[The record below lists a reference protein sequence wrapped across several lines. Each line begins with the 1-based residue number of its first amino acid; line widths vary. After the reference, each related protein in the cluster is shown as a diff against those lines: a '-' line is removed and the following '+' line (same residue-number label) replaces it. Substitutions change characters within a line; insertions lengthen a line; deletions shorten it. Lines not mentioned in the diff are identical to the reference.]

1 MLGVLLKAYMRQA
14 AAEKEA
20 GLVLGHSRGLLTWSN
35 RFLEAAAKVRTTYMG
50 FIYWIFLNVLYLT
63 LLHLPPPQIPVC
75 RRILDRT
82 QECCDF
88 GIGSLTV

>member
-35 RFLEAAAKVRTTYMG
+35 KFLEASSKVSTRVADPDPDPAPLQRDG
-50 FIYWIFLNVLYLT
+50 HLYQD
-63 LLHLPPPQIPVC
+63 P
-75 RRILDRT
+75 RAM
-82 QECCDF
+82 
-88 GIGSLTV
+88 

>member
-35 RFLEAAAKVRTTYMG
+35 KFLEASTKVSTGTVPGLRIRITRLRIRIQLLFTEMG
-50 FIYWIFLNVLYLT
+50 T
-63 LLHLPPPQIPVC
+63 
-75 RRILDRT
+75 RILIRVADPHHFLCSA
-82 QECCDF
+82 ESSF
-88 GIGSLTV
+88 

>member
-35 RFLEAAAKVRTTYMG
+35 KFLEASSQVST
-50 FIYWIFLNVLYLT
+50 V
-63 LLHLPPPQIPVC
+63 
-75 RRILDRT
+75 
-82 QECCDF
+82 
-88 GIGSLTV
+88 GIAGSLTLKNNLSPDEYALLAPARCPALHTL

>member
-35 RFLEAAAKVRTTYMG
+35 KFLEASSKVSTVPGLRIRITCSSDLDPDPAPLQRDG
-50 FIYWIFLNVLYLT
+50 
-63 LLHLPPPQIPVC
+63 HLCQDQ
-75 RRILDRT
+75 RAL
-82 QECCDF
+82 
-88 GIGSLTV
+88 

>member
-14 AAEKEA
+14 ATEKEA

-35 RFLEAAAKVRTTYMG
+35 RFLEAAAKVRITYM
-50 FIYWIFLNVLYLT
+50 
-63 LLHLPPPQIPVC
+63 C
-75 RRILDRT
+75 RRILDPT
-82 QECCDF
+82 QDCCDI